1 MSFFEHPL
9 PLKTPLALLLTLVPA
24 LAADLPVPQLL
35 VRPGPVTDGSLALA
49 VPAGTVAQVEGG
61 VTEESG
67 RLVFGG
73 DGATITIPFDA
84 ATLFGAPFTV
94 AARIEPQAIRGYA
107 NIVDAHQP
115 FGFCLL
121 IHHQGRY
128 SVSGGGAA
136 QWNKV
141 GAAPKSVQTGAVQ
154 NIAVT
159 CDGTEVVIYVDG
171 QESGR
176 GEFIAVPQAKDTIVL
191 GSKGR
196 TTDGGEVVDVPA
208 YRLEEVAI
216 FDSVLTPEQ
225 IQSLA
230 SGASPPVN

>member
-1 MSFFEHPL
+1 MILRS
-9 PLKTPLALLLTLVPA
+9 LLTFWLTLGFA
-24 LAADLPVPQLL
+24 SAADLPVPELL
-35 VRPGPVTDGSLALA
+35 VRPAPIKDGSLELTL
-49 VPAGTVAQVEGG
+49 PAGTVGQVEGG
-61 VTEESG
+61 VSEESG
-67 RLVFGG
+67 GLVFSG

-94 AARIEPQAIRGYA
+94 TARIEPQQVRGYGNILDA
-107 NIVDAHQP
+107 NQP

-121 IHHQGRY
+121 IHHQRRY

-141 GAAPKSVQTGAVQ
+141 LSSPNTLQTGAVQ

-159 CDGTEVVIYVDG
+159 CDGTGVVIYVDG
-171 QESGR
+171 EESGR
-176 GEFIAVPQAKDTIVL
+176 GEFIAVPKAKDSIVL

-208 YRLEEVAI
+208 YRLEEVAV
-216 FDSVLTPEQ
+216 FTQVLTPEQ
-225 IQSLA
+225 IKALA
-230 SGASPPVN
+230 AGAQIPLP